1 MKLEIN
7 CQKESWKIHKI
18 WKLEN
23 SLLSDHW
30 VNEDIEREINIKNL
44 EINVKDSITH
54 QNSVDGKRF

>member
-54 QNSVDGKRF
+54 QNL